1 MSEQALS
8 GPSISHLVLNVR
20 DIEAS
25 HRFYTEAL
33 GFQQCGALAEGSRV
47 GIMRF
52 YRANPESHHEIAL
65 VQTKEESVDPETW
78 SILATRIGI
87 NHIAL
92 TYGSRE
98 NFLARLQHLRDVGVE
113 FLNRGNHGMTH
124 SLYVQDP
131 DGNGIEVLYDVPSS
145 AWKDDVNAALNYYET
160 LPLDGDESLQDSTD
174 YKQFELTEASVTFSS

>member
-1 MSEQALS
+1 MSDQALS

-33 GFQQCGALAEGSRV
+33 GFQQCGSIAEGSRV

-52 YRANPESHHEIAL
+52 YRANPEAHHELAL

-78 SILATRIGI
+78 SILTTRIGI

-92 TYGSRE
+92 NYGNRE
-98 NFLARLQHLRDVGVE
+98 NFLARLEHLRKVDVE

-131 DGNGIEVLYDVPSS
+131 DGNGIEVLYDVPSA
-145 AWKDDVNAALNYYET
+145 AWQDDVNAALNYYET
-160 LPLDGDESLQDSTD
+160 LPLDGNESLQDSTN
-174 YKQFELTEASVTFSS
+174 YKRFEANEASVTFSS

>member
-1 MSEQALS
+1 MSDKTLS

-25 HRFYTEAL
+25 HSFYTDAL
-33 GFQQCGALAEGSRV
+33 GFQQCGALTEGSRV

-92 TYGSRE
+92 NYGSRE
-98 NFLARLQHLRDVGVE
+98 AFLARLAHLREVGVE

-145 AWKDDVNAALNYYET
+145 EWQEDVNAALNYYET
-160 LPLDGDESLQDSTD
+160 LPLDGDESLEDSTS
-174 YKQFELTEASVTFSS
+174 YKRFELNEASVTFTS

>member
-1 MSEQALS
+1 MSGQVPS

-33 GFQQCGALAEGSRV
+33 GFEQCGALGESSQIGV
-47 GIMRF
+47 MRF
-52 YRANPESHHEIAL
+52 YRANPEAHHELAL

-92 TYGSRE
+92 NYGSRE
-98 NFLARLQHLRDVGVE
+98 NFLARLKRLREVHIE

-145 AWKDDVNAALNYYET
+145 AWQDDVNAALNYYES

-174 YKQFELTEASVTFSS
+174 YKRFDVTESSVTFSS

>member
-1 MSEQALS
+1 MSDHVLS

-25 HRFYTEAL
+25 HTFYTEAL

-65 VQTKEESVDPETW
+65 VQTKEDSVDPETW
-78 SILATRIGI
+78 SILATRVGI

-98 NFLARLQHLRDVGVE
+98 NFLARLEHLRDVGVE

-145 AWKDDVNAALNYYET
+145 AWKDDVNAALNYYEM
-160 LPLDGDESLQDSTD
+160 LPLNGDESLQDSTD
-174 YKQFELTEASVTFSS
+174 YKQFEFTEASVTFSS